1 MNKATIA
8 AVAAF
13 KARHNVRP
21 IGILNLG
28 RQQWTIRY
36 ARSMSA
42 VDQIAEHDLAL
53 EFTRWWLTQD
63 VRSFQTE
70 QEAAQALAKCPQHL
84 QGRARV
90 EPLQSF
96 GRL

>member
-1 MNKATIA
+1 MNKTTAA

-21 IGILNLG
+21 IGILNIG

-42 VDQIAEHDLAL
+42 VDQIREHDMAL

-70 QEAAQALAKCPQHL
+70 DEAAKVLATCPQHL

-90 EPLQSF
+90 EPLHSF